1 MSRIEKKNIDR
12 RQFLRG
18 AGIGLVG
25 AAGAGALA
33 ACSPSGQASSATEE
47 ADATA
52 VGSENGASSSWRTPP
67 EPVEEFVEEHD
78 YDVVV
83 VGHGYAGVCA
93 CRELAESGVRVA
105 LLERQPEDTYMATG
119 SESMAINSKVL
130 DRATE
135 GNPIPHVDM
144 NEYFENW
151 MTITGNQ
158 VNPALLMRFV
168 KNEADNID
176 WYYDGLTD
184 EDFAHV
190 THTGWPDAGDEWEH
204 LLPNIGPIR
213 FYPGTFSCFAEECN
227 QTKVQGYN
235 REKAKAAGADFYFG
249 MRGEQLVLES
259 GAVAGVVAS
268 DSDGAHHKFS
278 CRAAVMATGGFAY
291 NKEMLVDLMPDI
303 ANNMVSTEEWKDA
316 YGNPRFQ
323 SDSSQWPYQGDG
335 VKMALWSGA
344 HLETVVPGMNARHIQ
359 APASMSNL
367 PQAIWVRGDGK
378 RFMNEFY
385 PVVEQRGVVNVYMP
399 REPINCVFDDDFTT
413 YREYYVPQHGG
424 QEPTPAAL
432 QSLRESM
439 DKAYAKFKGTWVE
452 PEGEEDDGM
461 PSIFKAPDYLADDTL
476 EGLAGQLGLTGD
488 AVTNFIEQIE
498 RYNGY
503 CETGVD
509 EEFGRNKAVLFPV
522 KKAPFYAVAGNP
534 GLGEVMATCGGV
546 ITDADQNALNDDYE
560 PIPGLYVS
568 GNDCGRRFGAEYCS
582 PTPGVSLSM
591 AITLGRECG
600 KSVKKYLDAN

>member
-1 MSRIEKKNIDR
+1 
-12 RQFLRG
+12 
-18 AGIGLVG
+18 
-25 AAGAGALA
+25 
-33 ACSPSGQASSATEE
+33 
-47 ADATA
+47 
-52 VGSENGASSSWRTPP
+52 
-67 EPVEEFVEEHD
+67 
-78 YDVVV
+78 
-83 VGHGYAGVCA
+83 
-93 CRELAESGVRVA
+93 
-105 LLERQPEDTYMATG
+105 
-119 SESMAINSKVL
+119 MAINSKVL

-204 LLPNIGPIR
+204 LLPNIGRSGSIR
-213 FYPGTFSCFAEECN
+213 ERSPASPRNA
-227 QTKVQGYN
+227 TK
-235 REKAKAAGADFYFG
+235 RRSKATIARRPRRPEPDFYFG

-367 PQAIWVRGDGK
+367 PQAVWVRGDGK

-424 QEPTPAAL
+424 QEPYARGPAIAAREHG
-432 QSLRESM
+432 QSLCEIQ
-439 DKAYAKFKGTWVE
+439 GTWVE

-503 CETGVD
+503 CETGSM
-509 EEFGRNKAVLFPV
+509 RSS
-522 KKAPFYAVAGNP
+522 VA
-534 GLGEVMATCGGV
+534 TKR
-546 ITDADQNALNDDYE
+546 
-560 PIPGLYVS
+560 S
-568 GNDCGRRFGAEYCS
+568 CS
-582 PTPGVSLSM
+582 
-591 AITLGRECG
+591 R
-600 KSVKKYLDAN
+600 

>member
-367 PQAIWVRGDGK
+367 PQAVWVRGDGK

-498 RYNGY
+498 R
-503 CETGVD
+503 
-509 EEFGRNKAVLFPV
+509 
-522 KKAPFYAVAGNP
+522 
-534 GLGEVMATCGGV
+534 
-546 ITDADQNALNDDYE
+546 
-560 PIPGLYVS
+560 
-568 GNDCGRRFGAEYCS
+568 
-582 PTPGVSLSM
+582 
-591 AITLGRECG
+591 
-600 KSVKKYLDAN
+600 

>member
-105 LLERQPEDTYMATG
+105 LLERQPEDTYMAMG

-151 MTITGNQ
+151 MAITGNQ

-259 GAVAGVVAS
+259 
-268 DSDGAHHKFS
+268 
-278 CRAAVMATGGFAY
+278 
-291 NKEMLVDLMPDI
+291 N
-303 ANNMVSTEEWKDA
+303 
-316 YGNPRFQ
+316 
-323 SDSSQWPYQGDG
+323 
-335 VKMALWSGA
+335 
-344 HLETVVPGMNARHIQ
+344 
-359 APASMSNL
+359 
-367 PQAIWVRGDGK
+367 
-378 RFMNEFY
+378 
-385 PVVEQRGVVNVYMP
+385 
-399 REPINCVFDDDFTT
+399 
-413 YREYYVPQHGG
+413 
-424 QEPTPAAL
+424 
-432 QSLRESM
+432 
-439 DKAYAKFKGTWVE
+439 
-452 PEGEEDDGM
+452 
-461 PSIFKAPDYLADDTL
+461 
-476 EGLAGQLGLTGD
+476 
-488 AVTNFIEQIE
+488 
-498 RYNGY
+498 
-503 CETGVD
+503 
-509 EEFGRNKAVLFPV
+509 
-522 KKAPFYAVAGNP
+522 
-534 GLGEVMATCGGV
+534 
-546 ITDADQNALNDDYE
+546 
-560 PIPGLYVS
+560 
-568 GNDCGRRFGAEYCS
+568 
-582 PTPGVSLSM
+582 
-591 AITLGRECG
+591 
-600 KSVKKYLDAN
+600 